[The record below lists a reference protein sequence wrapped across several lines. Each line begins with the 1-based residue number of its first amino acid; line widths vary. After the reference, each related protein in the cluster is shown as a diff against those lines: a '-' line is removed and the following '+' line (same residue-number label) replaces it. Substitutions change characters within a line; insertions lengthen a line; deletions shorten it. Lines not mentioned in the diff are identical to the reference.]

1 MDNNN
6 AVAVPFH
13 GNQLFII
20 NRGGEP
26 YTPMKPIVEGMGLD
40 WKGQHAKISANKQRW
55 GMEIIS
61 IPSGGAQQEMV
72 CLPLRK
78 LFGWMQGIHPN
89 KVNPEIRETVIRY
102 QNECDEVL
110 YQHWRARMAVPVYP
124 HKAIQDEAWRIAD
137 GNSTIKADLYRR
149 VKQKYG
155 VARITEIPDEQCPSA
170 AEYIR
175 TLEGDYIGKPVVT
188 STDPARVANAYAI
201 AAEVASIASRTV
213 FEAVLAGDEA
223 WMNRRWLFCLSQNA
237 GGQRLPFAT
246 AIANNAF
253 ITSYEQL
260 PGQILEA
267 NGPMASNR
275 DLLALASAC
284 NQKLTQRLG
293 NGAGLPPPR
302 T

>member
-1 MDNNN
+1 MNNN
-6 AVAVPFH
+6 ALAVPFH
-13 GNQLFII
+13 GNQLYII
-20 NRGGEP
+20 NQNGEP
-26 YTPMKPIVEGMGLD
+26 YTPMKPIVEGMGLA
-40 WKGQHAKISANKQRW
+40 WQVQHRKLTENKARW
-55 GMEIIS
+55 GVTEMV
-61 IPSGGAQQEMV
+61 IPSSGGQQEMV
-72 CLPLRK
+72 CIPLRK

-89 KVNPEIRETVIRY
+89 KVNPEIRETVIQY

-110 YQHWRARMAVPVYP
+110 YQHWRARLAVPVYP

-155 VARITEIPDEQCPSA
+155 VARITEIPDEQCPAA

-188 STDPARVANAYAI
+188 STDPARVANAYAV

-223 WMNRRWLFCLSQNA
+223 WMNRRWLFCLSHNTT
-237 GGQRLPFAT
+237 GQRLPYAMALGHETFV
-246 AIANNAF
+246 
-253 ITSYEQL
+253 TSFERL
-260 PGQILEA
+260 PEMILEA

>member
-1 MDNNN
+1 MNNN
-6 AVAVPFH
+6 ALAVHFH
-13 GNQLFII
+13 GAQLYII
-20 NRGGEP
+20 NQNGEP
-26 YTPMKPIVEGMGLD
+26 FTPMRPIVQGMGLD
-40 WKGQHAKISANKQRW
+40 WPSQYKKMKRNEKRW
-55 GMEIIS
+55 GVVMMTTPTE
-61 IPSGGAQQEMV
+61 GDEQESL
-72 CLPLRK
+72 CIPLRK
-78 LFGWMQGIHPN
+78 LFGWLTGIDAGR
-89 KVNPEIRETVIRY
+89 VSPEIRETVIRY
-102 QNECDEVL
+102 QDECDEVL
-110 YQHWRARMAVPVYP
+110 YHHWRARMAVPIYP
-124 HKAIQDEAWRIAD
+124 HKVIQDEAWRIAD

-155 VARITEIPDEQCPSA
+155 VARITEIPDELCPSA

-188 STDPARVANAYAI
+188 STDPARVAHAYAV

-237 GGQRLPFAT
+237 AGQRLPFAT
-246 AIANNAF
+246 ALATNAF
-253 ITSYEQL
+253 ITSFEQL
-260 PGQILEA
+260 PGMILEA
-267 NGPMASNR
+267 NGPLASNR

-302 T
+302 H